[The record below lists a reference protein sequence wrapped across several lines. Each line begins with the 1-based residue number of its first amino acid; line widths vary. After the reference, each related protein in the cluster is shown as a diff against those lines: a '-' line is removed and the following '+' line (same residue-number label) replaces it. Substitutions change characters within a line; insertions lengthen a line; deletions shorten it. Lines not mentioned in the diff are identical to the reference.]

1 MTEKQ
6 EQVLKRFAKLR
17 NFDFDT
23 QIQVGQEIATLNELK
38 AFNDVGYVNDFITA
52 IFKGNYKI
60 YFDKEKYINDFHKN
74 QQKKHDSAMEWIKK
88 SRIKN
93 YEDWIEIY
101 ENWNNDEQHVELTK
115 QDLEVRIAQLKR
127 LLEKEKNIL

>member
-23 QIQVGQEIATLNELK
+23 KIQVGQEIVTLNELK
-38 AFNDVGYVNDFITA
+38 AFNDIGFVNDFITA
-52 IFKGNYKI
+52 IFNGNYKI

-74 QQKKHDSAMEWIKK
+74 QQEKHDLAMEWIKK

-115 QDLEVRIAQLKR
+115 QDLEIRIAQLKR
-127 LLEKEKNIL
+127 LLEKEKL

>member
-38 AFNDVGYVNDFITA
+38 AFQDKAFVNDFISA
-52 IFKGNYKI
+52 IFQGNYKI

-74 QQKKHDSAMEWIKK
+74 QQEKHDSAMEWIKK

>member
-38 AFNDVGYVNDFITA
+38 AFQDKAFVNDFISA
-52 IFKGNYKI
+52 IFQGNYKI

-74 QQKKHDSAMEWIKK
+74 QQEKHDLAME
-88 SRIKN
+88 
-93 YEDWIEIY
+93 
-101 ENWNNDEQHVELTK
+101 
-115 QDLEVRIAQLKR
+115 
-127 LLEKEKNIL
+127 

>member
-38 AFNDVGYVNDFITA
+38 AFQDKAFVNDFISA
-52 IFKGNYKI
+52 IFQGNYKI

-74 QQKKHDSAMEWIKK
+74 QQEKHDLAMEWIKK

-127 LLEKEKNIL
+127 LLEKEKL